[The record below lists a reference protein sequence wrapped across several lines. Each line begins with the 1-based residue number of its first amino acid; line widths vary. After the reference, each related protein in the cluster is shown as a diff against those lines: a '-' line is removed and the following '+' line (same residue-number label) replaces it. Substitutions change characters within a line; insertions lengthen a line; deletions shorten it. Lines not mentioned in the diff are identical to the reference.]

1 MLNSTVSIRLELNEE
16 VTFAQ
21 RLEEGEQVSHV
32 DIWRKSISDRKKNND
47 KGPEVEICLVSSRND
62 KIIVAAE
69 EWRRERLVGNQI
81 HESGSQK
88 GIKVDHAESLAIVRF
103 GFTSD

>member
-1 MLNSTVSIRLELNEE
+1 M
-16 VTFAQ
+16 
-21 RLEEGEQVSHV
+21 
-32 DIWRKSISDRKKNND
+32 
-47 KGPEVEICLVSSRND
+47 SSRND

>member
-1 MLNSTVSIRLELNEE
+1 MVREDSEE
-16 VTFAQ
+16 VALEQ
-21 RLEEGEQVSHV
+21 RGRGSEEVSHV